1 MWLDTVLAWLITFG
15 ISFSMAVTDGPL
27 GLFKA
32 NRRFFS
38 RKFGS
43 GHWLAIGVGCPICLS
58 LYAGIPITFFMGG
71 SYAMWL
77 SSFGFVAAVTSL
89 SPPDAE

>member
-15 ISFSMAVTDGPL
+15 ISFSMAVTDGPM

-32 NRRFFS
+32 NRRFFN

-58 LYAGIPITFFMGG
+58 LYAGALVAFLMGG
-71 SYAMWL
+71 SCAMWL